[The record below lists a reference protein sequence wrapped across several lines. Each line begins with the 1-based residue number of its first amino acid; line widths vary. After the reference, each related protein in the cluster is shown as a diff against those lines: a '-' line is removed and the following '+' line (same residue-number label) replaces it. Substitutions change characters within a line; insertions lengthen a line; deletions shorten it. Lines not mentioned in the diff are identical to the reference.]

1 MEETEIGEVT
11 HFFGKLS
18 VGVIKLTGDLKTGDK
33 IHVKGATTDFE
44 QNVDSMQ
51 INHKE
56 IQEAKPGDDIGMK
69 LADNAREGDKV
80 FKVSE

>member
-18 VGVIKLTGDLKTGDK
+18 VGVIKLTGELKVGDK
-33 IHVKGATTDFE
+33 MHVKGATTDFE
-44 QNVDSMQ
+44 QTVDSMQ

-56 IQEAKPGDDIGMK
+56 IQEAKPGDDIGLK